1 MWRSELSTEG
11 FLLCIGGII
20 MWTIIAQRIVPGRLW
35 GEYKAT
41 RQLYAS
47 FGETDVFLRGPHDP
61 VVVLTPLDEHTYQ
74 LTAVG
79 FDPTYFSDMVR
90 MDRGN
95 KKGSLK
101 SFLEREG
108 VL

>member
-1 MWRSELSTEG
+1 
-11 FLLCIGGII
+11 
-20 MWTIIAQRIVPGRLW
+20 MWTIIDKQIVPGHFW

-61 VVVLTPLDEHTYQ
+61 LVVLTPLDEHTYQ

-79 FDPTYFSDMVR
+79 FDPSHHEDMWQ
-90 MDRGN
+90 MDRGD
-95 KKGSLK
+95 KKVSLQA
-101 SFLEREG
+101 FLEHEG